1 VAIRVLIADDHA
13 VLRDGLR
20 RLLES
25 SGELRVVG
33 ATGDGLTAV
42 EMALAQEVEIVV
54 MDVAMPGLNGIAA
67 TQAIL
72 ERLPRAGVVMLSM
85 HSSPEIVRQALLA
98 GARGYL
104 LKESAGDEVVLAV
117 QAVAAGGR
125 YLGQGVAEP
134 GSPGA
139 GGLGAL
145 TRRELEVLRLV
156 VEGKSNAEAGGI
168 LGLSPRSVETYRA
181 RLMQKLAV
189 EDLPS
194 LVKLAIRH
202 GLTALK

>member
-1 VAIRVLIADDHA
+1 
-13 VLRDGLR
+13 
-20 RLLES
+20 
-25 SGELRVVG
+25 
-33 ATGDGLTAV
+33 
-42 EMALAQEVEIVV
+42 MAAAREPGVVV
-54 MDVAMPGLNGIAA
+54 MDVGMPVLNGIAA
-67 TQAIL
+67 TRAIL
-72 ERLPRAGVVMLSM
+72 GRSPATGVVMLSM
-85 HSSPEIVRQALLA
+85 HASPEIVRQALLA

-117 QAVAAGGR
+117 RAVAGGGR

-139 GGLGAL
+139 TGLGAL
-145 TRRELEVLRLV
+145 TRRELDVLHLV
-156 VEGKSNAEAGGI
+156 VDGKSNAEAAGI

-189 EDLPS
+189 DDLPS

-202 GLTALK
+202 GLTSLK